1 MTSLRRALLLIAVW
15 SVPACLTV
23 AESRTL
29 AHLQGTR
36 APPLRLVV
44 PTFVEWYFWAL
55 LTPLILRFSARFPLN
70 RARIARSIPAHALG
84 MLVATVLSGV
94 VYSAAGAVLATRR
107 PPGTFLFL
115 TTRLIVGRLPLCA
128 VVYGAIVAAGAALDF
143 ARRLSEREAAAA
155 QLREQLARAQLDAI
169 RARIHPHFLFNALH
183 SVGALVRS
191 GERDDAV
198 RIVSDL
204 GDLLRE
210 VLAQD
215 TPDLVPLSSEL
226 GFVKRYL
233 DIELIRFSDRL
244 RVEWDVDSSL
254 NDALVPPLLVQA
266 LVENAVRHGIS
277 RSLTAG
283 QLRIAAC
290 ETDGMIEIVVAD
302 DGPGP
307 RENDDEDDGSQAS
320 TGFGINAARQRLRAL
335 FGETAD
341 VSIAEGERGGTIAR
355 INMPLRREDSLTARI
370 GADEER

>member
-1 MTSLRRALLLIAVW
+1 MTWFRRALLLIAVW

-29 AHLQGTR
+29 AYMQGTR
-36 APPLRLVV
+36 SPPLRLIV
-44 PTFVEWYFWAL
+44 PTFIEWYFWAA
-55 LTPLILRFSARFPLN
+55 LTPLILRLSARFPLS
-70 RARIARSIPAHALG
+70 RASVARRSIPAHALG

-94 VYSAAGAVLATRR
+94 VYSAATAVFATRR
-107 PPGTFLFL
+107 LPGSFLFT
-115 TTRLIVGRLPLCA
+115 TTRLVVGRLPLCA

-143 ARRLSEREAAAA
+143 ARRLGERDATAA

-183 SVGALVRS
+183 SVGALVRT
-191 GERDDAV
+191 GERYDAV

-215 TPDLVPLSSEL
+215 TPDLVPLSAEL
-226 GFVKRYL
+226 SFVKRYL

-244 RVEWDVDSSL
+244 RIEWDVDSSL
-254 NDALVPPLLVQA
+254 SDALVPPLLVQA

-277 RSLTAG
+277 RSVTAG
-283 QLRIAAC
+283 RLRIAAC
-290 ETDGMIEIVVAD
+290 ETNGTIEIVVAD

-307 RENDDEDDGSQAS
+307 RNGDAEPRES

-335 FGETAD
+335 LGATAD
-341 VSIAEGERGGTIAR
+341 LRVTAGERGGTVAR
-355 INMPLRREDSLTARI
+355 IQMPLRRQEDAVVAI
-370 GADEER
+370 AGANEER